1 MDTKHLNTLAGQ
13 IRLYIE
19 RVLPQLERAG
29 GFPDSPMD
37 RKSKGTSNPPV
48 GERALLL
55 WWVNRDAATLL
66 NPLLVELGNHDA
78 RYAGVSFRE
87 MLYLASYD
95 AASFARWQAESAH
108 RREAFWKMCL
118 LIAVALRAKHGEGVT
133 LEVTANPS
141 SDADDEVSDPREINP
156 RWRTITANDAY
167 WSIVARL
174 ERIRLENPGI
184 TEAATEVECQKEL
197 EALGLSGSIGRI
209 RDAKGFVNKERGGN
223 GGEAA

>member
-1 MDTKHLNTLAGQ
+1 VDTKHLNTLAGQ

-19 RVLPQLERAG
+19 KVLPQLERAG

-48 GERALLL
+48 GEKALRL
-55 WWVNRDAATLL
+55 WWEYRDYATKL
-66 NPLLVELGNHDA
+66 NPLLAEMREHRVAHQGYEFREMIDHCVYDSASFGMRLAGDAKA
-78 RYAGVSFRE
+78 RYAF
-87 MLYLASYD
+87 
-95 AASFARWQAESAH
+95 WQ
-108 RREAFWKMCL
+108 MCL
-118 LIAVALRAKHGEGVT
+118 LLSVALVQDWGEDVK
-133 LEVTANPS
+133 LEVD
-141 SDADDEVSDPREINP
+141 DAPEDEIADPRKINP

-174 ERIRLENPGI
+174 ERIRMAHPNI
-184 TEAATEVECQKEL
+184 TEKAAEVECQKEL

-209 RDAKGFVNKERGGN
+209 RDAKTYVNNERGGN